1 MVDWRLGKPWWALP
15 GLSYN
20 DERSYWI
27 DKEIRVNMIKILLV
41 EDDAPL
47 LEVMRCL
54 LEAEGYEVCPA
65 VNGKQALE
73 LFDTC
78 QPDLVISDIMM
89 PEMNGYELLESIRTL
104 KQGITVPFLFLSAR
118 TERSDVDLA
127 RSLGV
132 DDYLFKPFDASELI
146 NAVRARLDRRR
157 IVELFD
163 TRSAHLQTV
172 IMLANVIET
181 RDPYTAGHL
190 ERVRYLALNL
200 AVALNWNT
208 EDMAILEFGA
218 ILHDIGKIVVPSQV
232 LKKTGPLTEE
242 EWLLMRQHPAIGAKM
257 LEGVDHLKSAIPYVF
272 HHHECWNG
280 SGYPLGL
287 VGEKIPREGRLLAI
301 VDAFD
306 AMTTN
311 RPYHDCMPAAD
322 ALDELARYRG
332 VYFDPVMVDAFLQ
345 TYSL

>member
-1 MVDWRLGKPWWALP
+1 MRAKMT
-15 GLSYN
+15 
-20 DERSYWI
+20 R
-27 DKEIRVNMIKILLV
+27 ILLV

-65 VNGKQALE
+65 MNGKQALE
-73 LFDTC
+73 LFGTYL
-78 QPDLVISDIMM
+78 PNLVISDIMM
-89 PEMNGYELLESIRTL
+89 PEMSGYELLESIRAL
-104 KQGITVPFLFLSAR
+104 QEGITIPFLFLSAR
-118 TERSDVDLA
+118 TERSDVDRA

-146 NAVRARLDRRR
+146 NAVHARIDRRR
-157 IVELFD
+157 VIELFD

-190 ERVRYLALNL
+190 ERVRRLALNL
-200 AVALNWNT
+200 ALALNWNT
-208 EDMAILEFGA
+208 EDIAILEFGA

-232 LKKTGPLTEE
+232 LKKTGPLTED
-242 EWLLMRQHPAIGAKM
+242 EWLLMRQHPKIGAKM
-257 LEGVDHLKSAIPYVF
+257 LEGVDHLKAAIPYVLN
-272 HHHECWNG
+272 HHEWWDG
-280 SGYPLGL
+280 SGYPSGL

-306 AMTTN
+306 AMTTT
-311 RPYHDCMPAAD
+311 RPYHHSMPATD
-322 ALDELARYRG
+322 ALDELARYRSA
-332 VYFDPVMVDAFLQ
+332 YFDPVMVDAFLQ
-345 TYSL
+345 TYKS

>member
-1 MVDWRLGKPWWALP
+1 MQ
-15 GLSYN
+15 
-20 DERSYWI
+20 
-27 DKEIRVNMIKILLV
+27 KILLV

-54 LEAEGYEVCPA
+54 LEAEGYEVSLA
-65 VNGKQALE
+65 VNGKHALE
-73 LFDTC
+73 LFGTIR
-78 QPDLVISDIMM
+78 PNLVISDIMM
-89 PEMNGYELLESIRTL
+89 PEMGGYELLESVRAL
-104 KQGITVPFLFLSAR
+104 QEGITVPFLFLSAR
-118 TERSDVDLA
+118 TERSDVNRA

-132 DDYLFKPFDASELI
+132 DDYLFKPFEASELI

-190 ERVRYLALNL
+190 ERVRRLALNM
-200 AVALNWNT
+200 AFALNWNP
-208 EDMAILEFGA
+208 EDIAILEFGA

-232 LKKTGPLTEE
+232 LKKTGPLTKE
-242 EWLLMRQHPAIGAKM
+242 EWILMRQHPEVGAKM
-257 LEGVDHLKSAIPYVF
+257 LEGVDHLKAAIPYVLY
-272 HHHECWNG
+272 HHEWWDG
-280 SGYPLGL
+280 SGYPAGL
-287 VGEKIPREGRLLAI
+287 VGEKIPLEGRLLAI

-311 RPYHDCMPAAD
+311 RPYHTSMPVAD
-322 ALDELARYRG
+322 ALDELARFRG
-332 VYFDPVMVDAFLQ
+332 VYFDPDMVDAFIQ
-345 TYSL
+345 TYKL

>member
-1 MVDWRLGKPWWALP
+1 MQ
-15 GLSYN
+15 
-20 DERSYWI
+20 
-27 DKEIRVNMIKILLV
+27 KILLV

-54 LEAEGYEVCPA
+54 LEAEGYEVSSA

-73 LFDTC
+73 LFSTNR
-78 QPDLVISDIMM
+78 PNLVISDIMM
-89 PEMNGYELLESIRTL
+89 PEMGGYELLESVRAL
-104 KQGITVPFLFLSAR
+104 QEGITVPFLFLSAR
-118 TERSDVDLA
+118 TERSDVDRA

-132 DDYLFKPFDASELI
+132 DDYLFKPFEASELI

-157 IVELFD
+157 VVELFD

-190 ERVRYLALNL
+190 ERVRRLALNM
-200 AVALNWNT
+200 AFALNWNP
-208 EDMAILEFGA
+208 EDIAILEFGA

-242 EWLLMRQHPAIGAKM
+242 EWILMRQHPEIGARM
-257 LEGVDHLKSAIPYVF
+257 LEGVDHLKAAIPYVLY
-272 HHHECWNG
+272 HHEWWNG
-280 SGYPLGL
+280 SGYPAGL
-287 VGEKIPREGRLLAI
+287 VGEKIPHEGRLLAI

-311 RPYHDCMPAAD
+311 RPYHTSMPAAD
-322 ALDELARYRG
+322 ALDELARFRG
-332 VYFDPVMVDAFLQ
+332 VYFDPDMVDVFIQ
-345 TYSL
+345 TYKV